1 MSDSKAAVPFRAGY
15 VALVGRPNVGKSTL
29 LNKILGQKVSIV
41 TQRPQTTRHQ
51 VLGIHSTPTFQ
62 IVFVDTP
69 GMHLGQKRALNR
81 YMNRAAEGALHGVHM
96 AVMMVEALRWTDEDD
111 NVLGHIKRSAV
122 PTVLG
127 INKIDKLKRKDAL
140 LPFIAEHASAHDFI
154 DVVPISAQRGANLDA
169 LAQCIYAQLP
179 EESATFPDDQVTD
192 RSVRFLCAELVRE
205 KLTRR
210 LAQELPF
217 GLGVEIEEFDE
228 ASEPMT
234 VGAVIWIER
243 FSHKPIVIGKKG
255 DMLKRIGQEAREEM
269 EEMLERRVFLRLW
282 VKVRDNWANDER
294 ALRQLGYNEF

>member
-1 MSDSKAAVPFRAGY
+1 MTQATSQEAFRSGF

-29 LNKILGQKVSIV
+29 LNKVLGQKISIV

-51 VLGIHSTPTFQ
+51 VLGIYSTPDFQ
-62 IVFVDTP
+62 IVFIDTP
-69 GMHLGQKRALNR
+69 GMHLGQRRALNR

-96 AVMMVEALRWTDEDD
+96 AVMMVEALRWTNEDE
-111 NVLGHIKRSAV
+111 NVLGHIKRNKV
-122 PTVLG
+122 PTILG

-140 LPFIAEHASAHDFI
+140 LPFIAEHSGDYEFL
-154 DVVPISAQRGANLDA
+154 DVVPISAQRGSNLDK
-169 LAQCIYAQLP
+169 LECCIYANLP
-179 EESATFPDDQVTD
+179 EEGASFPDDQVTD

-228 ASEPMT
+228 MGDILT

-243 FSHKPIVIGKKG
+243 SSHKPIVIGKKG

-269 EEMLERRVFLRLW
+269 EEMLERKIFLRLW
-282 VKVRDNWANDER
+282 VKVRDGWADDER
-294 ALRQLGYNEF
+294 AMRQLGYTEF